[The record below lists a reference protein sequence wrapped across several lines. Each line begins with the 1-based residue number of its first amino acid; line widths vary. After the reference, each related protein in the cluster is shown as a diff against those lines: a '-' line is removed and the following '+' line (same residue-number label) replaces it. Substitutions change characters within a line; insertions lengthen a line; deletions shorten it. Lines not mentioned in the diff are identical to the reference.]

1 MKKVIFKVLFF
12 MIATSV
18 LFVMNYKNSV
28 IETEGRDIKH
38 NMSFEEIKSNLPEPK
53 TTTSKV
59 KRSIPSYEIDNQK
72 SIKRIGSYNGAISV
86 LLNLLILLYF
96 ITIIE
101 LYICIISIRR
111 IEEEDDNCKKN
122 KDAYKKRLKKLYI
135 FKVMIGIILI
145 VFLTLSIMYYK
156 LSAETIKNHTD
167 SNGKMTMSYV
177 VDEVLCNE
185 SFVTCIDICRF
196 FSICGSTIILLL
208 ELINIGIKRY
218 SADSVYPKKEVFVSA
233 ILGVIILLIVIY
245 RAPVVEYEL
254 SITDYGAM
262 KDSTGKPIIYLYPED
277 TTNVHVSLGNPELIL
292 CSYPKYDI
300 DKGWNVVAETNGNL
314 KYGDN
319 KNLYALYWEGTS
331 RFNKEIQDDGFIVKG
346 EDTISFLEEKLAIL
360 GLNEREAE
368 EFIVY
373 WLPQMEDNK
382 YNYIR
387 FETREEIDY
396 NMPLNI
402 TPQPD
407 ALIRIVMDWCE
418 IDSESEADRLSH
430 NIKEQELTTPKRAG
444 FVAVE
449 WGGSKIK

>member
-145 VFLTLSIMYYK
+145 VTAL
-156 LSAETIKNHTD
+156 
-167 SNGKMTMSYV
+167 
-177 VDEVLCNE
+177 
-185 SFVTCIDICRF
+185 
-196 FSICGSTIILLL
+196 IILNDTSFNLMGL
-208 ELINIGIKRY
+208 GFMIIG
-218 SADSVYPKKEVFVSA
+218 
-233 ILGVIILLIVIY
+233 LCVIILVNQ
-245 RAPVVEYEL
+245 
-254 SITDYGAM
+254 
-262 KDSTGKPIIYLYPED
+262 KK
-277 TTNVHVSLGNPELIL
+277 
-292 CSYPKYDI
+292 
-300 DKGWNVVAETNGNL
+300 
-314 KYGDN
+314 
-319 KNLYALYWEGTS
+319 
-331 RFNKEIQDDGFIVKG
+331 
-346 EDTISFLEEKLAIL
+346 
-360 GLNEREAE
+360 
-368 EFIVY
+368 
-373 WLPQMEDNK
+373 
-382 YNYIR
+382 
-387 FETREEIDY
+387 
-396 NMPLNI
+396 
-402 TPQPD
+402 
-407 ALIRIVMDWCE
+407 
-418 IDSESEADRLSH
+418 
-430 NIKEQELTTPKRAG
+430 
-444 FVAVE
+444 
-449 WGGSKIK
+449 